1 MPLQID
7 IRKRRCRKYQ
17 QKCSK
22 ILIEIQSIFVRT
34 TKVLGMNQQYFLLP
48 RRTCFSMVHLAL
60 LLAWLPIFLRITW
73 PKRLTPLFFSLT
85 IAMLRLKTYSGL
97 SKDLISRPVALFLM
111 KKISTTPMLL
121 VADQWWLEE
130 RLTLW
135 RIKLVSSRLLLQ
147 LFLTG

>member
-97 SKDLISRPVALFLM
+97 SKDLFPRPVSFFL
-111 KKISTTPMLL
+111 KKNIPPTPPHRGP
-121 VADQWWLEE
+121 AQWG
-130 RLTLW
+130 
-135 RIKLVSSRLLLQ
+135 
-147 LFLTG
+147 FFFY